1 MKTLNYISKKIRM
14 FKNLKIKFK
23 KRTAPK
29 TETNALLTQMYSKEN
44 ETLFI

>member
-1 MKTLNYISKKIRM
+1 MKILNFFSKKIELL
-14 FKNLKIKFK
+14 KNLKTKFK

-29 TETNALLTQMYSKEN
+29 TESNTLLEQMYSDEN